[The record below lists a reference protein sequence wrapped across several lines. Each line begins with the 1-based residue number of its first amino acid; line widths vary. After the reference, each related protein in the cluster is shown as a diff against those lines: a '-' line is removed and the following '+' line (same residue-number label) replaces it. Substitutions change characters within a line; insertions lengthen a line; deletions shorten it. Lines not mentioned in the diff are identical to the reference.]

1 MNENKFVKICGSLI
15 NLKYVSEICYNEG
28 VIFYNCCGQYSG
40 RSSSS
45 FSNLNQFKT
54 DIDNLIKAGILLI

>member
-15 NLKYVSEICYNEG
+15 NLKYVSEICYTEG
-28 VIFYNCCGQYSG
+28 VIYFNCCGQYAG

-54 DIDNLIKAGILLI
+54 DIDNLIKTGIQ

>member
-1 MNENKFVKICGSLI
+1 MNEHKFVKICGSLI

-28 VIFYNCCGQYSG
+28 VIYFNCCGQYSG
-40 RSSSS
+40 RSESS

-54 DIDNLIKAGILLI
+54 DIDNLIKTGIL

>member
-15 NLKYVSEICYNEG
+15 NLRNVSEICYNEG
-28 VIFYNCCGQYSG
+28 VIYFNCCGQYAG
-40 RSSSS
+40 RSEST

-54 DIDNLIKAGILLI
+54 DIDNLIKTGIL

>member
-28 VIFYNCCGQYSG
+28 VIYFNCCGQYAG

-45 FSNLNQFKT
+45 FSNLNKFKT
-54 DIDNLIKAGILLI
+54 NIDNLIKTGIL

>member
-1 MNENKFVKICGSLI
+1 MNENKFVKICGSLM
-15 NLKYVSEICYNEG
+15 NLKYVSEICYNEE
-28 VIFYNCCGQYSG
+28 VIYFNCCGQYAG

-54 DIDNLIKAGILLI
+54 DIDNLIKTGIL